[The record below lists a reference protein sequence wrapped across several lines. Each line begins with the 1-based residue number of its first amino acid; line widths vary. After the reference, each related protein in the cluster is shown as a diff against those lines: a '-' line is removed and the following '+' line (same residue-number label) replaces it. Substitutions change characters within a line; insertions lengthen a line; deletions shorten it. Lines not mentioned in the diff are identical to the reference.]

1 MAGASGLGCAGMR
14 ALVTGGAGFIGSHLV
29 DRLIAC
35 GHRVAVLDDLS
46 SGHRSRIRRDVSLH
60 VVDVVNANE
69 VAGVVAAYQPEV
81 IYHLAAQ
88 ISVRYSVANPRADAT
103 TNVVGTLNLLNAATA
118 TDARLILASTGGAMY
133 GDGVALPTPETCP
146 PATLAPYGISKYCA
160 EQYLMLF
167 NRLHAGRHIALRLGN
182 VYGPRQDPHGEAG
195 VVAIFC
201 NQVARG
207 QTPTIYGDGKQTR
220 DYLYVADV
228 VDAFLA
234 ATGYPGDEAVF
245 NVGTGTATSVVD
257 LLDAINAAAGTAVE
271 PTFAPARAGE
281 SRHVALD
288 CARAAA
294 ELDWVATT
302 SLEAGVRQTYH
313 QLSRN
318 S

>member
-1 MAGASGLGCAGMR
+1 MR

-29 DRLIAC
+29 DRLIAG

-46 SGHRSRIRRDVSLH
+46 SGHRDRVPGGVALH
-60 VVDVVNANE
+60 VADVVDASA
-69 VAGVVAAYQPEV
+69 VTDVVIGYRPDV

-88 ISVRYSVANPRADAT
+88 ISVRCSVADPAADAT
-103 TNVVGTLNLLNAATA
+103 TNVVGTLNLLGAATA
-118 TDARLILASTGGAMY
+118 AGARLILASTGGAMY
-133 GDGVALPTPETCP
+133 GDEAALPTPETCP

-167 NRLHAGRHIALRLGN
+167 NRLHATRHVALRLGN

-201 NQVARG
+201 DRVARG
-207 QTPTIYGDGKQTR
+207 QVPTIFGDGKQTR
-220 DYLYVADV
+220 DYVYVADV
-228 VDAFLA
+228 VEAFLA
-234 ATGYPGDEAVF
+234 ATGYPGDEALF
-245 NVGTGTATSVVD
+245 NIGTGTATSVVD
-257 LLDAINAAAGTAVE
+257 LLDAINAAAATAIE
-271 PTFAPARAGE
+271 PAFAPARAGE

-294 ELDWVATT
+294 ELNWVPATRID
-302 SLEAGVRQTYH
+302 AGVRRTYH
-313 QLSRN
+313 ELAGS